1 MDKVVEVF
9 FSFTRTK
16 VGLKQDT
23 AVLILAET
31 ETFIRRPDYLGVWW
45 KNGEPFHSYFQ
56 ILKHS

>member
-31 ETFIRRPDYLGVWW
+31 ETFIRRPDYLGVW
-45 KNGEPFHSYFQ
+45 
-56 ILKHS
+56 